1 MGPLQKPRMQTRCV
15 DVCWL
20 ASKLERQEQD
30 SCGHTNEFSTL
41 KGLSS
46 VTLNALFVYMSV
58 CVSCVFRS
66 SSCSLARRLSLRH
79 SFGFVFRTW
88 SLVEVGQER

>member
-15 DVCWL
+15 NACWL
-20 ASKLERQEQD
+20 PSKLERQEQA
-30 SCGHTNEFSTL
+30 SCGHTNEFATL

-46 VTLNALFVYMSV
+46 VTLNALFVCMSV

-66 SSCSLARRLSLRH
+66 SSCSLRH